1 MAVELIKTA
10 CPLDC
15 WDCCGMIAHVEDGRL
30 IKVEGDP
37 DHPITQ
43 GTLCGKGRKLVDRYH
58 HEERVLE
65 PLKKVDG
72 EWQPISWEQAFQEI
86 AAQMQ
91 AARAQ
96 YGATAVMHHYDY
108 GSSGLLKVLEQ
119 RFFNLFGG
127 FTDTVGS
134 ICWGAGLEAQKYDFG
149 YAKSHHPDDLAAHTD
164 LFVIWGRNVS
174 VTNMHMM
181 PYLKAAMK
189 RGAELVIID
198 PLKTDLSDKA
208 VKQLQPRPGSDGA
221 LALGIAR
228 HLLDRG
234 LVDEAFVQE
243 HAVGY
248 EQFAAY
254 VQEWTVER
262 AAEVTGVEAEDIRWL
277 AEQYGSGRAAATI
290 LGLGMQRYANGGNTI
305 RLIDAVVAMSG
316 NVGRPGGGVQYG
328 NQVHKFDY
336 ATLMADDK
344 PKQYRA
350 FTKVTEADEMLAV
363 QDTEEPVKV
372 LFVTRSNPVG
382 QLPDT
387 NKTLQAYATVDTVV
401 VLDMFMHDTGVIAD
415 YFLPCTTVFE
425 EEDIMYSSM
434 WHSYMTYVNRV
445 VEPRGNTKPDWA
457 ILQGLARELGFG
469 HEFGEGD
476 SVHQWMEVALKPL
489 EEQMGIS
496 REKLQREGI
505 VQAHEE
511 SVAWSNYQFG
521 TPSGKYEFYST
532 VAEQDG
538 ASALPV
544 YEEPVESPYR
554 DKERAERYPYH
565 LLTIHPRRSLNSQY
579 YHVLQMPDRPV
590 VEISPLIARETGL
603 RDGDLTRVYN
613 DRGEILGTIKVTDG
627 QHKRTIKIEEGWWG
641 IKGTMLNTLTSNRR
655 SDLGIGS
662 TQYDCLVNLAKV

>member
-1 MAVELIKTA
+1 MAVETIKTA

-43 GTLCGKGRKLVDRYH
+43 GTLCGKGRKLVDRYR

-72 EWQPISWEQAFQEI
+72 AWQPISWEQAFREI
-86 AAQMQ
+86 AAKMQ
-91 AARAQ
+91 AARDQ

-149 YAKSHHPDDLAAHTD
+149 FAKSHHPDDLAAHTD

-221 LALGIAR
+221 LALGMAR
-228 HLLDRG
+228 HLMDRG
-234 LVDEAFVQE
+234 LVNETFVQE

-248 EQFAAY
+248 EKFAAY

-262 AAEVTGVEAEDIRWL
+262 AAEVTGIEAEDIRWL
-277 AEQYGSGRAAATI
+277 AERYGSGEAAATI

-305 RLIDAVVAMSG
+305 RLIDALVAMSG
-316 NVGRPGGGVQYG
+316 NVGRPGGGVHYG

-336 ATLMADDK
+336 ATLMAADK

-350 FTKVTEADEMLAV
+350 FTKITEADEILAV
-363 QDTEEPVKV
+363 QGTDEPVKV

-382 QLPDT
+382 QLPET
-387 NKTLQAYATVDTVV
+387 AKTLQAYDSVDCVV
-401 VLDMFMHDTGVIAD
+401 VLDMFLHDTGVIAD

-457 ILQGLARELGFG
+457 ILQGLARELGFVE
-469 HEFGEGD
+469 EFGEGD
-476 SVHQWMEVALKPL
+476 SVHQWMEAALKPL
-489 EEQMGIS
+489 EGMGVT
-496 REKLQREGI
+496 RETLQERGI
-505 VQAHEE
+505 VEAHVEP
-511 SVAWSNYQFG
+511 VAWSDYQFG

-532 VAEQDG
+532 AAEQDG
-538 ASALPV
+538 ASPIPV
-544 YEEPVESPYR
+544 HEEPVESPYR
-554 DKERAERYPYH
+554 DKERAEKYPYH

-579 YHVLQMPDRPV
+579 YNVLQMPDRPV

-613 DRGEILGTIKVTDG
+613 DRGEILGTVKVTDG

-662 TQYDCLVNLAKV
+662 AQYDCLVNLAKA